1 MSVAAYVF
9 SLFVRQGKVFILL
22 FSFIVFEIF
31 STIDTVLV
39 SMASKGKC
47 YLMTSILNYM
57 STCTH
62 SQAGKN
68 YIYILLVMLSFVI
81 AEILV
86 VKRKIKE
93 AMTPPGMG
101 AGYRFLWC
109 VGNWKGIWIYRK
121 KWFGKDNDIEIDCWA
136 YKS

>member
-1 MSVAAYVF
+1 MF

-93 AMTPPGMG
+93 DE
-101 AGYRFLWC
+101 L
-109 VGNWKGIWIYRK
+109 
-121 KWFGKDNDIEIDCWA
+121 
-136 YKS
+136 